1 MRKGFDPIYTDA
13 RKVTDIRDMLYSG
26 LELYADNPLFL
37 EKNKA
42 TKQYETVTYKEYITE
57 VECLGTALMKLGLKD
72 KTLSV
77 LGENRYRWAT
87 GYMAIVAGTGVVVP
101 IDKLLPI
108 HEIMNIVNR
117 ITPEAI
123 IFSGKKTEEMREVA
137 KKTDSVKYF
146 IGMDLKPS
154 EADGRFLSYD
164 TVVEMGKEEIA
175 KGNRE
180 FIDAIVDPEAI
191 TILLFTSATTSKSK
205 AARLSQKNLISNV
218 MSATS
223 VIYMDSNDRFLSLL
237 PLHHTFE
244 STCGFLIPIFMGAS
258 IAYCES
264 LKTIV
269 DDLKASGS
277 TIMLGVPLL
286 FEGMYKKLW
295 KKAELSGSAKKLRTA
310 LKISNFLMKLGID
323 LRKKLFHSIYEGLGG
338 TIRMF
343 ISGAAA
349 MTPEIAEFYR
359 NIGLNFFQGYG
370 LTETSPIL
378 SVNSDTD
385 FIDASAGKAIPGVEI
400 MIWEP
405 NKEGIG
411 EIVAKGPNVFVG
423 YLDEPELNKEIFEGG
438 YFHTG
443 DMGYMDDTGFVFI
456 TGRKKSVIVTQN
468 GKNIYPEE
476 IELLINTYAFVN
488 ESMVYGKI
496 KEGSKEELITAV
508 VYPDADAIQAEF
520 GKSDPEFV
528 EKKVREMIKAV
539 NSKLV
544 DYKKI
549 KDIKIRNEEFVKT
562 TTSKIKRYVDEN
574 KV

>member
-1 MRKGFDPIYTDA
+1 MRKGFDPIYTGA
-13 RKVTDIRDMLYSG
+13 REITDIRDMLYSG
-26 LELYADNPLFL
+26 LGLFAENPLFL
-37 EKNKA
+37 EKNKE
-42 TKQYETVTYKEYITE
+42 TKEYETVTYKEFVKE
-57 VECLGTALMKLGLKD
+57 VEYMGTALMKLGLHGAN
-72 KTLSV
+72 LSV
-77 LGENRYRWAT
+77 IGENRYRWAV
-87 GYMAIVAGTGVVVP
+87 GYMAMVTGVGTVVP

-117 ITPEAI
+117 VEPQAI
-123 IFSGKKTEEMREVA
+123 VFSGKKSEEMKEVA
-137 KKTDSVKYF
+137 EKTDAVKYF
-146 IGMDLKPS
+146 IGMDLEPS
-154 EADGRFLSYD
+154 EAEGKFLSYD
-164 TVVEMGKEEIA
+164 AVIAMGKEEVE
-175 KGNRE
+175 KGNRD
-180 FIDAIVDPEAI
+180 FLDATVDPEAI

-205 AARLSQKNLISNV
+205 AAKLSQRNLVSNI
-218 MSATS
+218 MSATT
-223 VIYMDSNDRFLSLL
+223 VIYMDSSDRFLSLL

-244 STCGFLIPIFMGAS
+244 STCGFLIPIYMGAS
-258 IAYCES
+258 IAYCEG

-269 DDLKASGS
+269 EDLKASGS

-310 LKISNFLMKLGID
+310 LKISNLLMKVGID
-323 LRKKLFHSIYEGLGG
+323 VRKKLFHSIYEGLGG

-400 MIWEP
+400 QIWQP
-405 NKEGIG
+405 NEEGIG
-411 EIVAKGPNVFVG
+411 EIVAKGPNVFTG
-423 YLDEPELNKEIFEGG
+423 YLDEPELNEEIFEGG

-443 DMGYMDDTGFVFI
+443 DMGYMDDNGFVFI

-476 IELLINTYAFVN
+476 IELLINAYPYVI

-496 KEGSKEELITAV
+496 LEGSKEEYITAA
-508 VYPDADAIQAEF
+508 VYPDVEAISAEF

-528 EKKVREMIKAV
+528 EAKIREMIKEV

-549 KDIKIRNEEFVKT
+549 KDVKLRNEEFVKT
-562 TTSKIKRYVDEN
+562 TTSKIKRYVDDN
-574 KV
+574 KE

>member
-1 MRKGFDPIYTDA
+1 M
-13 RKVTDIRDMLYSG
+13 
-26 LELYADNPLFL
+26 
-37 EKNKA
+37 
-42 TKQYETVTYKEYITE
+42 
-57 VECLGTALMKLGLKD
+57 
-72 KTLSV
+72 
-77 LGENRYRWAT
+77 
-87 GYMAIVAGTGVVVP
+87 
-101 IDKLLPI
+101 
-108 HEIMNIVNR
+108 
-117 ITPEAI
+117 
-123 IFSGKKTEEMREVA
+123 
-137 KKTDSVKYF
+137 
-146 IGMDLKPS
+146 
-154 EADGRFLSYD
+154 
-164 TVVEMGKEEIA
+164 
-175 KGNRE
+175 
-180 FIDAIVDPEAI
+180 
-191 TILLFTSATTSKSK
+191 SATT
-205 AARLSQKNLISNV
+205 
-218 MSATS
+218 

-244 STCGFLIPIFMGAS
+244 STCGFLVPIYMGAS

-269 DDLKASGS
+269 EDLKASGS

-295 KKAELSGSAKKLRTA
+295 KKAEAGGSAKKLRTA

-323 LRKKLFHSIYEGLGG
+323 VRKKLFHSIYEGLGG

-400 MIWEP
+400 QIWEP
-405 NKEGIG
+405 NEEGIG

-423 YLDEPELNKEIFEGG
+423 YLDEPELNEEIFEGG

-443 DMGYMDDTGFVFI
+443 DMGYMDDAGFVFI
-456 TGRKKSVIVTQN
+456 TGRKKNVIVTQN

-476 IELLINTYAFVN
+476 IELLINTYPFVI
-488 ESMVYGKI
+488 ESMVYGVI
-496 KEGSKEELITAV
+496 EEGSKEEYITAA
-508 VYPDADAIQAEF
+508 VYPDVEAIAAEF
-520 GKSDPEFV
+520 GNSDPQFV
-528 EKKVREMIKAV
+528 EEKVREMIKEV
-539 NSKLV
+539 NSRLV

-549 KDIKIRNEEFVKT
+549 RDVKIRNEEFVKT

-574 KV
+574 KD

>member
-1 MRKGFDPIYTDA
+1 MRKGFDPIYKNA
-13 RKVTDIRDMLYSG
+13 RQVTDIRNMLYSG
-26 LELYADNPLFL
+26 LGLFADNPLFL
-37 EKNKA
+37 EKNKD
-42 TKQYETVTYKEYITE
+42 TKAYDTVTYKEYVKE
-57 VECLGTALMKLGLKD
+57 VEYLGTALMKLGLKGAN
-72 KTLSV
+72 LSV
-77 LGENRYRWAT
+77 TGENRYRWAV
-87 GYMAIVAGTGVVVP
+87 GYMAIVAGVGTVVP

-117 ITPEAI
+117 VEPQAI
-123 IFSGKKTEEMREVA
+123 IYSGKKSDEMKEVA
-137 KKTDSVKYF
+137 QKTDAVKYF
-146 IGMDLKPS
+146 IGMDLDPS
-154 EADGRFLSYD
+154 EADERFLSYD
-164 TVVEMGKEEIA
+164 AVIAMGKEEME
-175 KGNRE
+175 KGNRD
-180 FIDAIVDPEAI
+180 FLDATVDPEAI

-205 AARLSQKNLISNV
+205 AAKLSQRNLVSNV
-218 MSATS
+218 MSATT

-244 STCGFLIPIFMGAS
+244 STCGFLVPIYMGAS

-269 DDLKASGS
+269 EDLKASGS

-295 KKAELSGSAKKLRTA
+295 KKAEAGGSAKKLRTA

-323 LRKKLFHSIYEGLGG
+323 VRKKLFHSIYEGLGG

-400 MIWEP
+400 QIWEP
-405 NKEGIG
+405 NEEGIG

-423 YLDEPELNKEIFEGG
+423 YLDEPELNEEIFEGG

-443 DMGYMDDTGFVFI
+443 DMGYMDDAGFVFI
-456 TGRKKSVIVTQN
+456 TGRKKNVIVTQN

-476 IELLINTYAFVN
+476 IELLINTYPFVI
-488 ESMVYGKI
+488 ESMVYGVI
-496 KEGSKEELITAV
+496 EEGSKEEYITAA
-508 VYPDADAIQAEF
+508 VYPDVEAIAAEF
-520 GKSDPEFV
+520 GNSDPQFV
-528 EKKVREMIKAV
+528 EEKVREMIKEV

-549 KDIKIRNEEFVKT
+549 RDVKIRNEEFVKT

-574 KV
+574 KD

>member
-1 MRKGFDPIYTDA
+1 MRKGFDPIYTGA
-13 RKVTDIRDMLYSG
+13 REVSDLRQMLYSG
-26 LELYADNPLFL
+26 LDLYADNPLFL
-37 EKNKA
+37 EKNRE
-42 TKQYETVTYKEYITE
+42 TKEYETFYYKDYVRE
-57 VECLGTALMKLGLKD
+57 VEYLGTALMKLGLEGEN
-72 KTLSV
+72 LSV
-77 LGENRYRWAT
+77 TGENRYRWAV

-101 IDKLLPI
+101 IDKLLPT
-108 HEIMNIVNR
+108 HEIMNIVDR
-117 ITPEAI
+117 VKPKAI
-123 IFSGKKTEEMREVA
+123 IYSGRKEEVMREVA
-137 KKTDSVKYF
+137 GKSNDVKYF
-146 IGMDLKPS
+146 IGMDLAPLD
-154 EADGRFLSYD
+154 ADDRFLSYD
-164 TVVEMGKEEIA
+164 AVIQMGKEEMHQGNKSFLDA
-175 KGNRE
+175 K
-180 FIDAIVDPEAI
+180 VDPQAT

-205 AARLSQKNLISNV
+205 AAKLTQHNIVSNI
-218 MSATS
+218 MSAVT
-223 VIYMDSNDRFLSLL
+223 VICMDQNDRFLSLL

-244 STCGFLIPIFMGAS
+244 STCGFLIPVFMGAS

-264 LKTIV
+264 LKTIA

-310 LKISNFLMKLGID
+310 LKISNFLMKIGID
-323 LRKKLFHSIYEGLGG
+323 VRKKLFHSIYEGLGG

-385 FIDASAGKAIPGVEI
+385 FIDASAGKAIPEVEI
-400 MIWEP
+400 KIWEP
-405 NKEGIG
+405 NEEGIG
-411 EIVAKGPNVFVG
+411 EIVAKGPNVFTG

-476 IELLINTYAFVN
+476 IELLINTYPFVN

-496 KEGSKEELITAV
+496 KDGSKEEKITAV
-508 VYPDADAIQAEF
+508 VYPDVEAIDAEF

-528 EKKVREMIKAV
+528 EKKVKEMIREV
-539 NSKLV
+539 NSKMV

-549 KDIKIRNEEFVKT
+549 KDVKLRDKEFVKT
-562 TTSKIKRYVDEN
+562 TTSKIKRYVEEN
-574 KV
+574 KN

>member
-1 MRKGFDPIYTDA
+1 
-13 RKVTDIRDMLYSG
+13 
-26 LELYADNPLFL
+26 
-37 EKNKA
+37 
-42 TKQYETVTYKEYITE
+42 
-57 VECLGTALMKLGLKD
+57 
-72 KTLSV
+72 
-77 LGENRYRWAT
+77 YRWSV
-87 GYMAIVAGTGVVVP
+87 GYMAIVNGVGTVVP

-108 HEIMNIVNR
+108 HEIMNIVDRVN
-117 ITPEAI
+117 PAAI
-123 IFSGKKTEEMREVA
+123 IYSGKKSEEMHEVA
-137 KKTDSVKYF
+137 KKTDAVRYF
-146 IGMDLKPS
+146 IGMDLKPD
-154 EADGRFLSYD
+154 EAGGRFLSYD
-164 TVVEMGKEEIA
+164 ALIAMGRDELA

-180 FIDAIVDPEAI
+180 YLDAEINPMA
-191 TILLFTSATTSKSK
+191 TRILLFTSATTSTSK
-205 AARLSQKNLISNV
+205 AARLSHYNTVSNM
-218 MSATS
+218 MSAVTL
-223 VIYMDSNDRFLSLL
+223 IYMDENDRFLSLL

-244 STCGFLIPIFMGAS
+244 ATCGFLLPIYMGAS
-258 IAYCES
+258 IAYCEG
-264 LKTIV
+264 LKYIV
-269 DDLKASGS
+269 DNLKESGA

-295 KKAELSGSAKKLRTA
+295 SKAEASGSAPKLRKA

-323 LRKKLFHSIYEGLGG
+323 VRKKLFHSIYEGLGG

-349 MTPEIAEFYR
+349 MTPEIAEFFR

-400 MIWEP
+400 QIWDP
-405 NKEGIG
+405 NEEGIG
-411 EIVAKGPNVFVG
+411 EIVAKGPNVFDG

-443 DMGYMDDTGFVFI
+443 DMGYMDDAGFVFI
-456 TGRKKSVIVTQN
+456 TGRKKCVIVTKN

-476 IELLINTYAFVN
+476 IELLINVN
-488 ESMVYGKI
+488 PIVTESMVYGLVDP
-496 KEGSKEELITAV
+496 ESREELISV
-508 VYPDADAIQAEF
+508 SIYPNTEAIQAEF

-528 EKKVREMIKAV
+528 EAKIRELIKGV

-549 KDIKIRNEEFVKT
+549 KSIKIRDTEFEKT
-562 TTSKIKRYVDEN
+562 TTGKIKRYIHGN
-574 KV
+574 KE

>member
-13 RKVTDIRDMLYSG
+13 REITDLRHMLYSG
-26 LELYADNPLFL
+26 LERFAENPLFL
-37 EKNKA
+37 EKNSE
-42 TKQYETVTYKEYITE
+42 TKEYETVYYKDYVTE
-57 VECLGTALMKLGLKD
+57 VECLGTALMKLGLKNT
-72 KTLSV
+72 KLSV
-77 LGENRYRWAT
+77 LGENRYRWAV
-87 GYMAIVAGTGVVVP
+87 GYMAVVTGVGTIVP
-101 IDKLLPI
+101 IDRLLPI
-108 HEIMNIVNR
+108 HEIMNIVDR
-117 ITPEAI
+117 VEPSAI
-123 IFSGKKTEEMREVA
+123 IYSGKKEDEMREAA
-137 KKTDSVKYF
+137 KKTDAVRYF
-146 IGMDLKPS
+146 IGMDLAP
-154 EADGRFLSYD
+154 EDADERFLSYD
-164 TVVEMGKEEIA
+164 AVIEMGRKEIEQ
-175 KGNRE
+175 GNRD
-180 FIDAIVDPEAI
+180 FLDATVDPEAI
-191 TILLFTSATTSKSK
+191 TILLFTSATTSTSK
-205 AARLSQKNLISNV
+205 AAMLSQRNIVSNL
-218 MSATS
+218 MSAVT
-223 VIYMDSNDRFLSLL
+223 VIYMDEKDRFLSLL

-244 STCGFLIPIFMGAS
+244 CTCGFLVPIYMGAS
-258 IAYCES
+258 IAYCEG

-269 DDLKASGS
+269 EDMKASGS

-295 KKAELSGSAKKLRTA
+295 KKAEISGSAKKLKIA
-310 LKISNFLMKLGID
+310 LKVSNFLIKLGID
-323 LRKKLFHSIYEGLGG
+323 VRKKLFHSIYEGLGG

-400 MIWEP
+400 QIWEP
-405 NKEGIG
+405 NEEGIG
-411 EIVAKGPNVFVG
+411 EIVAKGPNVFIG
-423 YLDEPELNKEIFEGG
+423 YMDEPELNKEIFEGG

-443 DMGYMDDTGFVFI
+443 DMGYMDDAGFVFI

-488 ESMVYGKI
+488 ESMVYGRI
-496 KEGSKEELITAV
+496 DEGSKEETITAV
-508 VYPDADAIQAEF
+508 VYPDAEAIQAEF

-528 EKKVREMIKAV
+528 EKKVREMIREV

-549 KDIKIRNEEFVKT
+549 KDVKLRDSEFVKT
-562 TTSKIKRYVDEN
+562 TTKKIKRYVEEN
-574 KV
+574 K